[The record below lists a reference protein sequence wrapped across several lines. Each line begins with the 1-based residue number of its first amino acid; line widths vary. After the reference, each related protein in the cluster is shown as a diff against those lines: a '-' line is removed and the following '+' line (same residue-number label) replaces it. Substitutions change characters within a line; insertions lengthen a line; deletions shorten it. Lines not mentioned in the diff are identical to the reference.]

1 MSLYQSLESLANSI
15 RTKKGITKKMT
26 IEQMIEELKFPTLDR
41 LYANAVVGTLSIPS
55 GITTLYEACFGQ
67 FSQVTS
73 FVLPNTIT
81 AIGDTCFWN
90 CAALTEINIPTSV
103 VSIGNSAFGLCSSLQ
118 SITIPSS
125 VTSLGKT
132 CFQGCSK
139 LKSIRVERSTPPTA
153 GANIFLNC
161 PSDLKIYVPSSAVS
175 AYQTA
180 TNWSAYATQIYG
192 Y

>member
-41 LYANAVVGTLSIPS
+41 LYAKALVGIVTIPS
-55 GITTLYEACFGQ
+55 GVTELGYACFSH
-67 FSQVTS
+67 FYNVTK

-81 AIGDTCFWN
+81 TIGNSCFWY
-90 CAALTEINIPTSV
+90 CMALTEINIPTSV
-103 VSIGNSAFGLCSSLQ
+103 LSIGNSTFRGCSALP
-118 SITIPSS
+118 SIIIPSS

-132 CFQGCSK
+132 CFRDCTK
-139 LKSIRVERSTPPTA
+139 LKSVRVERSTPPTA
-153 GANIFLNC
+153 GTDLFLNC

-180 TNWSAYATQIYG
+180 TNWSTYAT
-192 Y
+192 